1 MTACLQILP
10 CYVQNLCTKEFELR
24 CRAGIL
30 HMGDKVVNDSGMVPI
45 EFYGDVLVGKQELRV
60 GDVCNDAP
68 CDYQRPKPA
77 FGINIL
83 NRNPKNFAG
92 CLGNDPNDMQVAG
105 AFLGWNS
112 QVVCK
117 AVGPNDIGQF
127 VHKCLAVLGG
137 IAL

>member
-1 MTACLQILP
+1 
-10 CYVQNLCTKEFELR
+10 
-24 CRAGIL
+24 
-30 HMGDKVVNDSGMVPI
+30 MGDKVVNDSGMVPI

-77 FGINIL
+77 FGINVF
-83 NRNPKNFAG
+83 NRNPKDFAG
-92 CLGNDPNDMQVAG
+92 CLGNHPNDMQIAG
-105 AFLGWNS
+105 AFLSWNS

-127 VHKCLAVLGG
+127 VHKCFAVLGG
-137 IAL
+137 IAF